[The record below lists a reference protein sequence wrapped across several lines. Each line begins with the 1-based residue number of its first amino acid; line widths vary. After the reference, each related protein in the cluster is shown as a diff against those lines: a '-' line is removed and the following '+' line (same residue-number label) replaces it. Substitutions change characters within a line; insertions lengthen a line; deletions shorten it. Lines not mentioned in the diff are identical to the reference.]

1 MNFSTNQV
9 MQFYV
14 NDSAKGCVASTE
26 IAKRHDGGFKL
37 VFTTD
42 GSVADAKGSN
52 VVVTTDVIQN
62 VLWGKLTQ
70 AGKLAIPL
78 TAAKITLDKTVNGGA
93 PIKGEDYI
101 VRVSYPEVG
110 GLGNEGWTTKT
121 VSARATSA
129 GALYGALAV
138 ELAKAFANDGVLAV
152 YTTAGI
158 LLTGEEKV
166 YDVATKGIIITQADP
181 TATYEVGVAPVVIAP
196 FTVSAP
202 TIVVEGEAVQPFDE
216 TSFEVVESVNKE
228 GEADVIANGYKV
240 ADMEY
245 FALGERGDQYRNAG
259 WPDVIRKSKD
269 YYKVDPA
276 GEYDVLNVHYA
287 FVGDNANA
295 HRCEK
300 DLIIVAPKAQRAKLA
315 AIATAIETACGKTF
329 TKVNEKVNE

>member
-9 MQFYV
+9 MHFYV
-14 NDSAKGCVASTE
+14 NDSAKGCVANTT

-42 GSVADAKGSN
+42 GSVPSAKGAN
-52 VVVTTDVIQN
+52 VVATTDVIQN

-70 AGKLAIPL
+70 AEKLAIPY
-78 TAAKITLDKTVNGGA
+78 TAAKITLDAKVNNGA
-93 PIKGEDYI
+93 PVKGEDYV

-121 VSARATSA
+121 VTARATEA
-129 GALYGALAV
+129 GALYAALAV
-138 ELAKAFANDGVLAV
+138 DLAKAFSNDGVLAV
-152 YTTAGI
+152 RTTAGV
-158 LLTGEEKV
+158 LLTGEEKTA
-166 YDVATKGIIITQADP
+166 DVTTEGIIITQADP

-196 FTVSAP
+196 FTVSAS
-202 TIVVEGEAVQPFDE
+202 TIIVEGEAVQPFAE
-216 TSFEVVESVNKE
+216 SSFEVVESVDEK
-228 GEADVIANGYKV
+228 GKADVIPNGYKV

-287 FVGDNANA
+287 FKGDNANA
-295 HRCEK
+295 HLCEK
-300 DLIIVAPKAQRAKLA
+300 DLIIVAPKAQRGAEKSLSVL
-315 AIATAIETACGKTF
+315 ATAIETACGKTF
-329 TKVNEKVNE
+329 EKVNA

>member
-9 MQFYV
+9 MHFYV
-14 NDSAKGCVASTE
+14 NDSTKSCVASTE

-42 GSVADAKGSN
+42 GNAPSAKGAN
-52 VVVTTDVIQN
+52 VVATTDVIQN

-70 AGKLAIPL
+70 AERLAIPY
-78 TAAKITLDKTVNGGA
+78 TAAKITLDAKVNDGA
-93 PIKGEDYI
+93 PVKGEDYI

-121 VSARATSA
+121 VTARATEA
-129 GALYGALAV
+129 GALYAALAV
-138 ELAKAFANDGVLAV
+138 DLAKAFSNDGVLAV
-152 YTTAGI
+152 YTTGGI

-166 YDVATKGIIITQADP
+166 ADVTTEGVIITQADP
-181 TATYEVGVAPVVIAP
+181 TATYEVGVAPIVVSP

-202 TIVVEGEAVQPFDE
+202 TIVIEGEAVQPFAE
-216 TSFEVVESVNKE
+216 SSFEVVESVDDE
-228 GEADVIANGYKV
+228 DQPDTIPNGYKV

-287 FVGDNANA
+287 FKGDNANA
-295 HRCEK
+295 HLCEK
-300 DLIIVAPKAQRAKLA
+300 DLIIVAPKAQRNKLS

-329 TKVNEKVNE
+329 EKVNA